1 MISAFRVVLVA
12 CLLMPTMG
20 LPKHNIT
27 VTVPDGFSNH
37 GNDDLFCLPTTWYQI
52 AIFFII
58 NYGSHAVTIRS
69 RPGQTYY
76 HAARDIMYALLCP
89 FSGVRRAIDSFG
101 RSSWPSENHLTKAAR
116 AGALCIVV
124 RNHEWQATRDCHIR
138 GNTSKQQL
146 AGATSIQVVQ
156 SYDST
161 DKPSNQLASATSIQE
176 VQSGDSTDKPS
187 NQLASAT
194 SIQEVESGDSK
205 DKSSKQQL
213 PGAASV
219 QEVQSDDS
227 TDKPTNHLGG
237 VSSIQED
244 QSANSLEAQFDEM
257 NDRNLADQI
266 EVHEDAHRAENVE
279 ESDPSVNTAS
289 KGHE

>member
-1 MISAFRVVLVA
+1 MNSAFRVVLVA
-12 CLLMPTMG
+12 CLFMTTMA

-37 GNDDLFCLPTTWYQI
+37 GNDDLFCLPATWYQI

-89 FSGVRRAIDSFG
+89 FSGVRRALDSFG
-101 RSSWPSENHLTKAAR
+101 RSSWPSENHFIKAAR

-124 RNHEWQATRDCHIR
+124 RNHEWPPAPRWHIADKP
-138 GNTSKQQL
+138 SKQQQ
-146 AGATSIQVVQ
+146 AG
-156 SYDST
+156 
-161 DKPSNQLASATSIQE
+161 ATSIQE

-187 NQLASAT
+187 KQQLVGAA
-194 SIQEVESGDSK
+194 SIQEVRSANSICNP
-205 DKSSKQQL
+205 S
-213 PGAASV
+213 
-219 QEVQSDDS
+219 
-227 TDKPTNHLGG
+227 NHLVGG
-237 VSSIQED
+237 SSIQGD
-244 QSANSLEAQFDEM
+244 QDVNSLEAQFDEL

-266 EVHEDAHRAENVE
+266 EIHEDAHKAETAQE
-279 ESDPSVNTAS
+279 TDLSVNKAS
-289 KGHE
+289 EGHE

>member
-1 MISAFRVVLVA
+1 MT
-12 CLLMPTMG
+12 TMA

-37 GNDDLFCLPTTWYQI
+37 GNDDLFCLPATWYQI

-76 HAARDIMYALLCP
+76 HAARDIMYALLSP

-101 RSSWPSENHLTKAAR
+101 RSSWPSENNFIKAAR

-124 RNHEWQATRDCHIR
+124 RNHEWQATRNSHIADR
-138 GNTSKQQL
+138 PSKQQV
-146 AGATSIQVVQ
+146 AG
-156 SYDST
+156 
-161 DKPSNQLASATSIQE
+161 ATSIQE
-176 VQSGDSTDKPS
+176 VQSGNSTDNPS
-187 NQLASAT
+187 KQQLTSAT
-194 SIQEVESGDSK
+194 NVKEIQSGDST
-205 DKSSKQQL
+205 DKSSKQQ
-213 PGAASV
+213 PTGAPSI

-227 TDKPTNHLGG
+227 TDKPSNQLAGAT
-237 VSSIQED
+237 SIQGV
-244 QSANSLEAQFDEM
+244 QNGNNLQAQFDEM
-257 NDRNLADQI
+257 KDQISADQI
-266 EVHEDAHRAENVE
+266 EVYEDANGGKIAKET
-279 ESDPSVNTAS
+279 DPSPPGLPVDPKVTPVNTAS